1 MRKFF
6 VISVIFCILFISCK
20 STPIV
25 LVDEL
30 TAPQIIQL
38 GYEAYNR
45 QDFLNAERCYNEVIN
60 RFGDELAY
68 YVEARYELGR
78 LALQK
83 KNYEKAEAS
92 FQEIIDLYVN
102 NEIGTIPPAYRKLS
116 EISLSQI
123 PAPSERKTK
132 TRK

>member
-1 MRKFF
+1 MRKIF
-6 VISVIFCILFISCK
+6 VVSVIFCILFVSCK
-20 STPIV
+20 TAPIV
-25 LVDEL
+25 LDDEL

-45 QDFLNAERCYNEVIN
+45 QDLSNAERCYNEVIN
-60 RFGDELAY
+60 RFGDEIAY

-83 KNYEKAEAS
+83 KDYDKAEAS

-102 NEIGTIPPAYRKLS
+102 TEIGTIPPAYRKLS

-123 PAPSERKTK
+123 PARTEKK
-132 TRK
+132 